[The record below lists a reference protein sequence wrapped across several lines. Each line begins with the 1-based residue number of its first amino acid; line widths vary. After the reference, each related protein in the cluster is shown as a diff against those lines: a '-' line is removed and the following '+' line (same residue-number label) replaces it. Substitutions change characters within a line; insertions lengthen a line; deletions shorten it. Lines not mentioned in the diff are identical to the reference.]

1 VQPEWRA
8 KQVLAAAGIPI
19 PRGGLAESVDQAV
32 EIAERIGFPV
42 VMKAQA
48 AALAHKTEAG
58 GVLLSIADAD
68 GVRKAWQTLIDNV
81 QRAQPELRLDGILVE
96 SMAPRGLE
104 LVIGAR
110 RDPHWGAIVLIGLGG
125 ILVEALQD
133 VRLIAPEASE
143 DEILAEFDKL
153 KTSKLLHGFRNM
165 PPADVRA
172 AAQAATA
179 IGRLML
185 TQPEIDEI
193 DINPLMVHPRGKG
206 ATALDALIVTH

>member
-1 VQPEWRA
+1 VQPEWRG
-8 KQVLAAAGIPI
+8 KQVLAAAGIAI
-19 PRGGLAESVDQAV
+19 PRGGLAQTLDEA
-32 EIAERIGFPV
+32 IATAERISFPV

-58 GVLLSIADAD
+58 GVLLNIADAH
-68 GVRKAWQTLIDNV
+68 GVRKAWQTLADNI
-81 QRAQPELRLDGILVE
+81 QRAQPGLRLDGIIVE
-96 SMAPRGLE
+96 SMAPRGVE

-110 RDPHWGAIVLIGLGG
+110 RDPHWGPIVLIGLGG

-143 DEILAEFDKL
+143 EEILAEFDKL
-153 KTSKLLHGFRNM
+153 KTAKLLHGFRNM
-165 PPADVRA
+165 PAADVRA
-172 AAQAATA
+172 AAQAARA

-193 DINPLMVHPRGKG
+193 DINPLMVHARGQG